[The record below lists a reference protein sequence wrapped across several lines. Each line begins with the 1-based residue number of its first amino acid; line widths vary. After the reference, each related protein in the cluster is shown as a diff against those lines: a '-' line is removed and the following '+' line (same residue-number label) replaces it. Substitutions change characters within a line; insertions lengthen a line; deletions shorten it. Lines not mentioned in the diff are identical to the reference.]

1 MVLDLI
7 CRSGVWCIRFVWR
20 KYRGKY
26 LLNLKSMWQ
35 LWQLWQKVTK
45 QKSIEEA
52 YKEWVQLWRF
62 APILDLLLLD
72 YTGTRER
79 IKIYLDKDAL
89 KPLVKGTGFCC
100 KMETFF
106 FLNARLEMK
115 FVTLETN
122 WGTTQ
127 TNMSGCD
134 LNEGGEGETGLDGT

>member
-1 MVLDLI
+1 MD
-7 CRSGVWCIRFVWR
+7 
-20 KYRGKY
+20 
-26 LLNLKSMWQ
+26 
-35 LWQLWQKVTK
+35 KV
-45 QKSIEEA
+45 
-52 YKEWVQLWRF
+52 
-62 APILDLLLLD
+62 
-72 YTGTRER
+72 
-79 IKIYLDKDAL
+79 AL

-100 KMETFF
+100 KMETLL